1 MKTKEQK
8 KEQIKSGEAELAK
21 SETVVVTNFNGL
33 TANDMNAF
41 RKAVR
46 GLGGVVMVMKK
57 RLLKLV
63 FAAKG
68 IEFNPKDFAGQ
79 AGVVFSPKDIVE
91 TAGVVY
97 KFGKPFAKKDIF
109 KILGG
114 FEIKAKKFMA
124 GEEVKQIGQLP
135 SREALLGQLAFMLTV
150 PIKKLLFVM
159 NEKVKKQ

>member
-21 SETVVVTNFNGL
+21 SETVVVTDFNGL

-41 RKAVR
+41 RKTVR
-46 GLGGVVMVMKK
+46 AIGGVVMVMKK

-79 AGVVFSPKDIVE
+79 AGVIFLRKISWRRRASS
-91 TAGVVY
+91 TSSASLLL
-97 KFGKPFAKKDIF
+97 KKHLQNPGRF
-109 KILGG
+109 
-114 FEIKAKKFMA
+114 
-124 GEEVKQIGQLP
+124 
-135 SREALLGQLAFMLTV
+135 
-150 PIKKLLFVM
+150 
-159 NEKVKKQ
+159 